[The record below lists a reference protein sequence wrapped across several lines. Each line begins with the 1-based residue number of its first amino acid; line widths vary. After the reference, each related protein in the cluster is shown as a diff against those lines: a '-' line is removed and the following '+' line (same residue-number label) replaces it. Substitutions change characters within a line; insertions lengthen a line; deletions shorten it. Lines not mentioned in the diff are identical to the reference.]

1 MPLSADMPAPVR
13 TQTRRAEWSQLR
25 AVESVGSAIALSGLY
40 SLPTRRLMK
49 NREFLIR
56 IGVDKDVIGTTVNMK
71 KQWLKGEAVFDRQ
84 STAPWWDA
92 WVRVVAVRMGNL
104 EPVLSSRD

>member
-1 MPLSADMPAPVR
+1 
-13 TQTRRAEWSQLR
+13 
-25 AVESVGSAIALSGLY
+25 
-40 SLPTRRLMK
+40 MK

-84 STAPWWDA
+84 CTAPWVDA
-92 WVRVVAVRMGNL
+92 WIRVVAVRMENL
-104 EPVLSSRD
+104 EPEISIRNYRVSAADLSRRMIDDRLLE